1 MVSTAL
7 TQLRQRAL
15 LYPEVAKI
23 SGEILNRDLHCMEEI
38 SFFSW
43 QQKVAVIQ
51 NPKWPAI
58 HLLIPIFACAMCTLS
73 TLNFLWAR
81 LQGSRQILL
90 SGFFP
95 LRGGLFP
102 NSAKKKWQNIC

>member
-15 LYPEVAKI
+15 LYPQVAKI

-51 NPKWPAI
+51 NPKWPPI
-58 HLLIPIFACAMCTLS
+58 HFLVPIFACAMCSS
-73 TLNFLWAR
+73 TFNFLWAR

-95 LRGGLFP
+95 L
-102 NSAKKKWQNIC
+102 

>member
-1 MVSTAL
+1 MIHIEGCIVSTAL
-7 TQLRQRAL
+7 TQPRQRAL
-15 LYPEVAKI
+15 LYPQVAKI

-51 NPKWPAI
+51 NPKWPPI
-58 HLLIPIFACAMCTLS
+58 HLLIPIFACAICTPS
-73 TLNFLWAR
+73 TLHFLWAW
-81 LQGSRQILL
+81 LQGNRQILL

-95 LRGGLFP
+95 LRGGVTP
-102 NSAKKKWQNIC
+102 QCC